1 MKQSTLDGIN
11 RYVNDRC
18 PVGSF
23 LTAVLSNN
31 LRESFVGILSN
42 ILLSSRSGFC
52 IFNKKAANPE
62 VFNSLLYQPRLSI
75 LTIKTALG
83 YIYIIPK
90 LLHLNHN
97 LFSLKC
103 QEIKELGESFLF

>member
-31 LRESFVGILSN
+31 LRESFARADEDNLKDMFEIVSY
-42 ILLSSRSGFC
+42 C
-52 IFNKKAANPE
+52 YNKIPSHCWGSPE
-62 VFNSLLYQPRLSI
+62 KVQQWLEM
-75 LTIKTALG
+75 KD
-83 YIYIIPK
+83 
-90 LLHLNHN
+90 
-97 LFSLKC
+97 
-103 QEIKELGESFLF
+103 E